1 MKTIL
6 TNRNKIFYGK
16 YKYKVDINL
25 DGSRYL
31 KYASTYD
38 SFIRKIVK
46 TGYIW
51 DTSLESKYRS
61 VFDFYK
67 KYSGSKEVTFLREWS
82 MLGLYTSN
90 QDILNE
96 LLVLN
101 LGLKVHEA
109 VAPPEK
115 VMYFAKEPKYKYRVY
130 LKSKRVS
137 DSLIDS
143 LIGFCDTYK
152 DKNINISNSLITF
165 INYINSEHWKHR
177 IYSYLN
183 NSFFIEF
190 NDDSMITIMHLIIG
204 ECIGKT
210 YKLEKRPES

>member
-46 TGYIW
+46 TGYVW

-109 VAPPEK
+109 VTPPEK
-115 VMYFAKEPKYKYRVY
+115 VMYFAKEPQYKYRVY

-137 DSLIDS
+137 DLLMGSLID
-143 LIGFCDTYK
+143 FCDTYK
-152 DKNINISNSLITF
+152 DKNINISTGLINF
-165 INYINSEHWKHR
+165 IESKYWKHR
-177 IYSYLN
+177 MYSYLN
-183 NSFFIEF
+183 NGYFIEF
-190 NDDSMITIMHLIIG
+190 NDESMITIMHLIIG

-210 YKLEKRPES
+210 YKLEKRP

>member
-1 MKTIL
+1 
-6 TNRNKIFYGK
+6 
-16 YKYKVDINL
+16 
-25 DGSRYL
+25 
-31 KYASTYD
+31 
-38 SFIRKIVK
+38 
-46 TGYIW
+46 
-51 DTSLESKYRS
+51 
-61 VFDFYK
+61 
-67 KYSGSKEVTFLREWS
+67 
-82 MLGLYTSN
+82 
-90 QDILNE
+90 
-96 LLVLN
+96 LN

-109 VAPPEK
+109 VTPPEK

-143 LIGFCDTYK
+143 LSGFCDTYK
-152 DKNINISNSLITF
+152 DKNINVSNGLIKF
-165 INYINSEHWKHR
+165 INSEHWKRR

-190 NDDSMITIMHLIIG
+190 NDDSMITIMHLMMS